1 MILGDSVQVMKKLP
15 PSIVGSQNGS
25 IQTWIVQA
33 GDQAILIFNLR
44 KNSVEP
50 PKKDLETRF
59 SPVEYAEKILVMH
72 HHWFDG
78 QVSWFEESGHQ
89 IPNGIMVTG
98 KEKHSPP
105 S

>member
-1 MILGDSVQVMKKLP
+1 MAKLP

-33 GDQAILIFNLR
+33 GDQAILIFDLR

-50 PKKDLETRF
+50 PKKDLKTRF
-59 SPVEYAEKILVMH
+59 SPVEYGEKIPVML

-89 IPNGIMVTG
+89 IPNGIMVTD
-98 KEKHSPP
+98 KEMHSPP